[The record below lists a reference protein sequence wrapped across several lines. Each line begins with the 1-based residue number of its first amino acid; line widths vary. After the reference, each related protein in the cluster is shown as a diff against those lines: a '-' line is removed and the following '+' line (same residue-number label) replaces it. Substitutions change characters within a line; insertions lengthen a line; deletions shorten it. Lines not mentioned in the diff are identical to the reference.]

1 MILQL
6 DLSSTIPFYV
16 QIRNQIVLWISSGEL
31 PAGEGLPTVRQLAE
45 DLGVNTMTVSKAY
58 TLLKTEGFLEGDR
71 RQGVRVKQLGLTP
84 EFCRK
89 LEDEL
94 SLLIAE
100 SKVRGMSKETFVSRC
115 GQLFDAPSFSA
126 MQKSIG

>member
-58 TLLKTEGFLEGDR
+58 TLTPWR
-71 RQGVRVKQLGLTP
+71 RSPSRNPSVFKRV
-84 EFCRK
+84 
-89 LEDEL
+89 
-94 SLLIAE
+94 
-100 SKVRGMSKETFVSRC
+100 
-115 GQLFDAPSFSA
+115 
-126 MQKSIG
+126 

>member
-6 DLSSTIPFYV
+6 DLSSAVPLYV
-16 QIRNQIVLWISSGEL
+16 QIRNQIVLWVGSGEL
-31 PAGEGLPTVRQLAE
+31 APGESLPTVRQLAE

-71 RQGVRVKQLGLTP
+71 RQGARIKPLGITP
-84 EFCRK
+84 EFCHK

-115 GQLFDAPSFSA
+115 GQLFDAPPFSKA
-126 MQKSIG
+126 GESLG